1 MSGILAA
8 AQSAGCCCRPQE
20 GCTCS
25 DPNRPGAIIDQ
36 GLTSVLVTSGFG
48 IDEARRLNSSPS
60 DCTGCPCSPLL
71 GYGTY
76 GIYGYRAI
84 GAVLDPDFDAGECE
98 SRGCTSGPCPSCPTY
113 SCSAEVGSV
122 VVYRGGPFVPGAQWS
137 SRITFEGENR
147 IGQWSWTPRQVGW
160 CTPTSN
166 PSLRVRSFC
175 PFIYNQFG
183 SAGLGNL
190 ISDPNGAFID
200 VTTGAYGN
208 TPYGNTVGRI
218 IAVASAAV
226 GYGFAFGG
234 GTSDPCSYYAQVSIH
249 YISEWNLRRFLA
261 DPFYGLPFDAT
272 YSALYR
278 KPCQSPTD
286 TVLGTYE
293 LVYDPEY
300 DLYEQDPECGALRWF
315 NEIRATVPRT
325 LVVS

>member
-8 AQSAGCCCRPQE
+8 AQSSGCCCRPQE

-60 DCTGCPCSPLL
+60 DCNGCPCSGFPL
-71 GYGTY
+71 YGP
-76 GIYGYRAI
+76 YGYQAI
-84 GAVLDPDFDAGECE
+84 GSVIDPDLAEGDCE
-98 SRGCTSGPCPSCPTY
+98 GRGCTSGPCPSCPTY
-113 SCSAEVGSV
+113 SCSSDVGSV
-122 VVYRGGPFVPGAQWS
+122 VAHREQSFPFPTWR

-160 CTPTSN
+160 CN
-166 PSLRVRSFC
+166 PAGSTTTRIRRFC
-175 PFIYNQFG
+175 PFIYSTNGTQF
-183 SAGLGNL
+183 GNL

-200 VTTGAYGN
+200 ASTGAYGN
-208 TPYGNTVGRI
+208 TPYGNTVGRV
-218 IAVASAAV
+218 IAVAEAAV
-226 GYGFAFGG
+226 SGVGSDALG
-234 GTSDPCSYYAQVSIH
+234 DPCSYYASVSVH
-249 YISEWNLRRFLA
+249 YLTEWRLRRFLA
-261 DPFYGLPFDAT
+261 EDFPPLSFDAT